1 MAEEVLIRKRR
12 TVENHIL
19 AIGGGKGGTGK
30 SLITV
35 SIGIC
40 LANRGNEVLLIDAD
54 LGTANLHTFLGLE
67 PPRTGLSDFLT
78 KKKTGIDS
86 VIIKTGINNLKL
98 ISGAQDIIGIAN
110 LSYGQ
115 KVKILGNIK
124 KLDYR
129 YILIDLGPG
138 TSFNILDF
146 FLISHCGILIT
157 SPEPTS
163 IENTYRFTRSLL
175 FRYLRKMISQK
186 VVRSLID
193 KGVMQR
199 GGHKFYSVF
208 DLLEAIEKIEPELG
222 DSIASYLSNLDIK
235 LIVNQTRTTRDRA
248 IGQKMAMAARK
259 YFGIPIDFLGNIS
272 YDSNVR
278 KGLLQKKPL
287 MAYFPHS
294 KAFQEITEICQ
305 RILPGYQLGLGFS
318 ADQRSSNQIS
328 GDQWRG

>member
-35 SIGIC
+35 SMGIC
-40 LANRGNEVLLIDAD
+40 LANRGNEVLLVDAD

-86 VIIKTGINNLKL
+86 IIIKTGINNLNL
-98 ISGAQDIIGIAN
+98 ISGAQDIVGIAN

-115 KVKILGNIK
+115 KVRILGNIK

-163 IENTYRFTRSLL
+163 IENTYRFVRGLL
-175 FRYLRKMISQK
+175 FRYLRKMINQK

-193 KGVMQR
+193 KGVR
-199 GGHKFYSVF
+199 EREGHRFASVF
-208 DLLEAIEKIEPELG
+208 DLLEAIEKIEPGLG
-222 DSIASYLSNLDIK
+222 DNIASYLSSLDIK
-235 LIVNQTRTTRDRA
+235 LILNQVRTNRDRA
-248 IGQKMAMAARK
+248 IGEKMAIAVRN
-259 YFGIPIDFLGNIS
+259 YFGIPIDFLGSIS
-272 YDSNVR
+272 YDNDVR
-278 KGLLQKKPL
+278 RSLLQKKSL
-287 MAYFPHS
+287 MAYFPNS
-294 KAFQEITEICQ
+294 KALKEIIEISQ
-305 RILPGYQLGLGFS
+305 KISPSYQLGLNLS
-318 ADQRSSNQIS
+318 AD
-328 GDQWRG
+328 

>member
-1 MAEEVLIRKRR
+1 MAEEVSIIKGR
-12 TVENHIL
+12 TVDNHIL

-30 SLITV
+30 SLLTA

-67 PPRTGLSDFLT
+67 PPRIGLSDFLT
-78 KKKTGIDS
+78 KKKSGLDR
-86 VIIKTGINNLKL
+86 VIVKTGISNLKL

-110 LSYGQ
+110 LPYGQ
-115 KVKILGNIK
+115 KVKILANIK

-208 DLLEAIEKIEPELG
+208 DLLEAIEKIEPGLG
-222 DSIASYLSNLDIK
+222 DTIASYLSSLDIK
-235 LIVNQTRTTRDRA
+235 LIVNQARTTRDRA
-248 IGQKMAMAARK
+248 IGQKMAMAAKK
-259 YFGIPIDFLGNIS
+259 YFGIPIDFLGNIG

-287 MAYFPHS
+287 MAYFPHC
-294 KAFQEITEICQ
+294 KAFKEITEISQ
-305 RILPGYQLGLGFS
+305 KILPRYQLGLDFS
-318 ADQRSSNQIS
+318 TELKVF
-328 GDQWRG
+328 